1 MSGHLINTGTPSVHS
16 GSGWAVPGTQPGTP
30 RHPLAVSMVEAA
42 LSSPTH
48 RETRQADGQW
58 PYPRAEMRSARRIRE
73 RICEDAARLLRA
85 RGREAVLTT
94 EDFLRLGWR
103 RAQLAEHGAAAI
115 ANLSSENACGNDT
128 RSPEVA

>member
-1 MSGHLINTGTPSVHS
+1 MSTSLINTGIPAVHS
-16 GSGWAVPGTQPGTP
+16 DSGWAVPGMRPGM
-30 RHPLAVSMVEAA
+30 HPHAVSMVEAA

-48 RETRQADGQW
+48 RETRQADGKW
-58 PYPRAEMRSARRIRE
+58 PFERAEMRSARRIRE
-73 RICEDAARLLRA
+73 RIGEDAARLLRA

-115 ANLSSENACGNDT
+115 ARLSSENACGNDT
-128 RSPEVA
+128 FRPEIA